1 MKITDQL
8 SKLVRQVQVNRK
20 DGKSNRNRLR
30 RLLFEQMEE
39 RRLLTTIDLAA
50 LTAVQ
55 GTVIYGADIG
65 DRIGWSVNSA
75 GDVNGD
81 GFDDVVIGTKF
92 ADAFGNSKN
101 DAGESYVI
109 FGGPAIPSMIDLSNI
124 GNAGVTIFGAEAFDN
139 SGFVVCS
146 AGDVNGDGF
155 DDLMIG
161 AYRGDALGNAKPEAG
176 DSYVIFGG
184 ASLPTTIDLA
194 SIGTAG
200 ITIFGADALDRSSF
214 SLSSAGDVNGD
225 GFSDVL
231 IGAYRASASE
241 NAKPG
246 AGDSY
251 LIFGGASLPT
261 TIDLANLG
269 NAGIT
274 IFGAEDSDSS
284 GSSLSSA
291 GDVNGDGFSDLLI
304 GARGA
309 DASANGKSAAGD
321 SYVIFGRAS
330 LPTTLDLGNLGAAG
344 ITIFGADAG
353 DVSGGRSLSRAGDV
367 NGDGFDDLLIG
378 APYADASGNTKSSA
392 GDSYLIFGGA
402 SLPTTIDLANL
413 GTAGVTIFGAGAG
426 DFNGRSVSSAGDV
439 NGDGFDDLL
448 IGAMGADASGNTK
461 SSAGDSYVILG
472 GPSLSTTIDLAN
484 LGTTGITIFGAETR
498 DYSGNAVSGA
508 GDVNGDGF
516 HDLLIGATGADA
528 SSNAKSYAGE
538 SYVIFGRNFTAAIT
552 HGGTAAGE
560 TLTGTSAAN
569 VMNGARGND
578 ILIGNGGADV
588 LIGGQGNDILAVSD
602 LSSKRIVGGTGSDT
616 LRLDGSGLHLD
627 MTAIRDNRILGIEQ
641 IDVTGTGNNTLT
653 LNYREVLNISDESNT
668 LVVRRNAGDVVNIGS
683 GWTQAADQT
692 IGSDTFAVYTQ
703 GIATLK
709 LQSVSPPPNI
719 IDLAALTAVQGTIIY
734 GADNVDQS
742 GYSVSSAGDVN
753 GDGFD
758 DLIIGAMGADGAEN
772 AKSYSGDSYLIFGA
786 ASLPPTINLANLGS
800 AGITIFGADAGDRSG
815 FSVSNAGDIN
825 GDGFDDLV
833 VGAYRAAASGN
844 AKSFAGESYVIF
856 GAASLPP
863 TINLAN
869 LGSAGITIFGAE
881 SEDFSGRSVST
892 AGDVNGDGFDDLIIG
907 AMGADGAE
915 NAKSYSGDSYLI
927 FGAASLP
934 PTINLANL
942 GAVGTTIFGA
952 GADDRSGWSVS
963 RAGDINGDG
972 FDDLV
977 IAASR
982 ADASGDAKPDAGETY
997 VIFGAQSLPETIDL
1011 ANLGAE
1017 GITIFGADAFDRS
1030 GWSVSSAGDV
1040 NGDGFDDLI
1049 IGAFGAD
1056 PLGDVIAKTYAGESY
1071 VIFGAQSFP
1080 ATIDLANLGSAG
1092 ITIFGADENDQSGTS
1107 VSNAGD
1113 VNGDGFDDLFIG
1125 ARQAD
1130 AFYNGKSY
1138 SGESYLIFG
1147 AATLPAMIDLANLGS
1162 AGIIIFGA
1170 DTYDNSGQAVSSA
1183 GDVNGDG
1190 FDDLVLGVRLADS
1203 LGNAKSDAGET
1214 YVIFGRNFTE
1224 SITHAGTA
1232 VGETLT
1238 GTSAA
1243 NVMNS
1248 ARGNDILIGNGG
1260 ADVLIGGQGNDILT
1274 VSDLSFKRIVGGT
1287 GSDTLRLD
1295 GSGLNLDMT
1304 AIRDN
1309 RILGIEQIDVTG
1321 TGNNTL
1327 TLNYREVLNISDE
1340 SNTLVVRRDAGDV
1353 VNFGTGWTQA
1363 ADQTIGSDTFAVYTQ
1378 GIATLKLQSVNTP
1391 TATISISNP
1400 FVTETNSGTRTLAFT
1415 VSLDRPVDVAVSAT
1429 INTADGSAIN
1439 RATTADSDYLAITNG
1454 TVTFSPGSTSQ
1465 TVNVTINGDSK
1476 VELDEQL
1483 RLVLSALSAS
1493 GRSVQ
1498 FSGAAT
1504 TLTGIGTILND
1515 DAATLSIGDAS
1526 VTEGGNLSFNV
1537 SLSSLVDVDTV
1548 ITYSTADGSA
1558 TTADS
1563 DFTGQTLQSL
1573 TIPAGQ
1579 TSGTITVVTTADNKV
1594 ELDET
1599 MTVQLQ
1605 FVNASGRN
1613 VTIDDGSGR
1622 GTILN
1627 NDTATVSI
1635 SNPSVLEHN
1644 SGTRTL
1650 AFAVS
1655 LDRPVDVAVSATI
1668 NTADGTINPATTAD
1682 SDYVA
1687 ITNGTVTFSA
1697 GSTTS
1702 QTVNVT
1708 VNGDSKY
1715 ELDEQLRLVLSALSA
1730 SGRSVQ
1736 FSGAAATLIGIGT
1749 ISNDDTARVG
1759 TILQPTSVTTTMGSF
1774 GAPWAATKM
1783 IDKSGLSVSYTSNV
1797 TNFDTYIAGNPTHS
1811 HNAHQITPADA
1822 QAWASSN
1829 NILTGTITFNLGSL
1843 FVVESMALWNRI
1855 DAGIGGFTLLADADG
1870 DFTSG
1875 AVTVFS
1881 LWNALPGRSRAYVF
1895 SFTPTTAQYLRLQV
1909 LNDAHDFPFV
1919 SINEIAFEGNQLAVD
1934 ATPPTSLITALP
1946 PNSSSLVIPIT
1957 VTGSDGGPLVSGVKE
1972 YDLYYSTG
1980 GGFVK
1985 FATVPP
1991 SSPSTTFTGAA
2002 NTTYQFR
2009 SLARDNA
2016 GNEERKTTA
2025 DTSTRIGDVAP
2036 PATQVTTA
2044 VPTSS
2049 GLFTVSITGSK
2060 ASGSPLAVFDLYV
2073 SIDGGAAVLIRSAT
2087 AVSLGGGN
2095 YSGKTP
2101 FQGLLDG
2108 TSHTYRFYSRG
2119 RDDAG
2124 NVEAAPVVAD
2134 LSVTSTFAAAGLKA
2148 TGIDVQNG
2156 ANQRSFVRSLDVL
2169 FSSASGLSD
2178 LLAAGRVKVERFGIN
2193 ATSVNPGT
2201 GSLVTGF
2208 GLSQADRSLR
2218 LDFGVNGL
2226 GGSREAGNGFY
2237 RILIDQ
2243 DGNNSFGDPG
2253 DAAFEFFRL
2262 WGDANG
2268 DGKVDIFD
2276 QSLVNSQNGRRGS
2289 NLDGDL
2295 DGNGVVNSLDGLFVQ
2310 RENGRRL
2317 RDSLFAWL
2325 DD

>member
-241 NAKPG
+241 NAKP
-246 AGDSY
+246 
-251 LIFGGASLPT
+251 
-261 TIDLANLG
+261 
-269 NAGIT
+269 
-274 IFGAEDSDSS
+274 
-284 GSSLSSA
+284 
-291 GDVNGDGFSDLLI
+291 
-304 GARGA
+304 
-309 DASANGKSAAGD
+309 AAGD

-1243 NVMNS
+1243 NVMNG

-1429 INTADGSAIN
+1429 INTADGTIN
-1439 RATTADSDYLAITNG
+1439 PATTADSDYVAITNG

-1537 SLSSLVDVDTV
+1537 SLSRLVDVDTV

-1605 FVNASGRN
+1605 GVNASGRN
-1613 VTIDDGSGR
+1613 VTIDDGSGM

>member
-1 MKITDQL
+1 
-8 SKLVRQVQVNRK
+8 
-20 DGKSNRNRLR
+20 
-30 RLLFEQMEE
+30 
-39 RRLLTTIDLAA
+39 
-50 LTAVQ
+50 
-55 GTVIYGADIG
+55 
-65 DRIGWSVNSA
+65 
-75 GDVNGD
+75 
-81 GFDDVVIGTKF
+81 
-92 ADAFGNSKN
+92 
-101 DAGESYVI
+101 
-109 FGGPAIPSMIDLSNI
+109 
-124 GNAGVTIFGAEAFDN
+124 
-139 SGFVVCS
+139 
-146 AGDVNGDGF
+146 
-155 DDLMIG
+155 
-161 AYRGDALGNAKPEAG
+161 
-176 DSYVIFGG
+176 
-184 ASLPTTIDLA
+184 
-194 SIGTAG
+194 
-200 ITIFGADALDRSSF
+200 
-214 SLSSAGDVNGD
+214 
-225 GFSDVL
+225 
-231 IGAYRASASE
+231 
-241 NAKPG
+241 
-246 AGDSY
+246 
-251 LIFGGASLPT
+251 
-261 TIDLANLG
+261 
-269 NAGIT
+269 
-274 IFGAEDSDSS
+274 
-284 GSSLSSA
+284 
-291 GDVNGDGFSDLLI
+291 
-304 GARGA
+304 
-309 DASANGKSAAGD
+309 
-321 SYVIFGRAS
+321 
-330 LPTTLDLGNLGAAG
+330 
-344 ITIFGADAG
+344 
-353 DVSGGRSLSRAGDV
+353 
-367 NGDGFDDLLIG
+367 
-378 APYADASGNTKSSA
+378 
-392 GDSYLIFGGA
+392 
-402 SLPTTIDLANL
+402 
-413 GTAGVTIFGAGAG
+413 
-426 DFNGRSVSSAGDV
+426 
-439 NGDGFDDLL
+439 
-448 IGAMGADASGNTK
+448 
-461 SSAGDSYVILG
+461 
-472 GPSLSTTIDLAN
+472 
-484 LGTTGITIFGAETR
+484 
-498 DYSGNAVSGA
+498 
-508 GDVNGDGF
+508 
-516 HDLLIGATGADA
+516 
-528 SSNAKSYAGE
+528 
-538 SYVIFGRNFTAAIT
+538 
-552 HGGTAAGE
+552 
-560 TLTGTSAAN
+560 
-569 VMNGARGND
+569 
-578 ILIGNGGADV
+578 
-588 LIGGQGNDILAVSD
+588 
-602 LSSKRIVGGTGSDT
+602 
-616 LRLDGSGLHLD
+616 
-627 MTAIRDNRILGIEQ
+627 
-641 IDVTGTGNNTLT
+641 
-653 LNYREVLNISDESNT
+653 
-668 LVVRRNAGDVVNIGS
+668 
-683 GWTQAADQT
+683 
-692 IGSDTFAVYTQ
+692 
-703 GIATLK
+703 
-709 LQSVSPPPNI
+709 
-719 IDLAALTAVQGTIIY
+719 
-734 GADNVDQS
+734 
-742 GYSVSSAGDVN
+742 
-753 GDGFD
+753 
-758 DLIIGAMGADGAEN
+758 
-772 AKSYSGDSYLIFGA
+772 
-786 ASLPPTINLANLGS
+786 
-800 AGITIFGADAGDRSG
+800 
-815 FSVSNAGDIN
+815 
-825 GDGFDDLV
+825 
-833 VGAYRAAASGN
+833 
-844 AKSFAGESYVIF
+844 
-856 GAASLPP
+856 
-863 TINLAN
+863 
-869 LGSAGITIFGAE
+869 
-881 SEDFSGRSVST
+881 
-892 AGDVNGDGFDDLIIG
+892 
-907 AMGADGAE
+907 
-915 NAKSYSGDSYLI
+915 
-927 FGAASLP
+927 
-934 PTINLANL
+934 
-942 GAVGTTIFGA
+942 
-952 GADDRSGWSVS
+952 
-963 RAGDINGDG
+963 
-972 FDDLV
+972 
-977 IAASR
+977 
-982 ADASGDAKPDAGETY
+982 
-997 VIFGAQSLPETIDL
+997 
-1011 ANLGAE
+1011 
-1017 GITIFGADAFDRS
+1017 
-1030 GWSVSSAGDV
+1030 
-1040 NGDGFDDLI
+1040 
-1049 IGAFGAD
+1049 
-1056 PLGDVIAKTYAGESY
+1056 
-1071 VIFGAQSFP
+1071 
-1080 ATIDLANLGSAG
+1080 
-1092 ITIFGADENDQSGTS
+1092 
-1107 VSNAGD
+1107 
-1113 VNGDGFDDLFIG
+1113 
-1125 ARQAD
+1125 
-1130 AFYNGKSY
+1130 
-1138 SGESYLIFG
+1138 
-1147 AATLPAMIDLANLGS
+1147 MIDLANLGS

-1537 SLSSLVDVDTV
+1537 SLSRLVDVDTVITYSTADGSATTADSDFTGQTLQSLTIPAGQTSGTITIVTTTDNKVELDEQLQLVLSAVSASGRNVQFSGAAATLTGIGTILNDDAATVSIGDASVTEGGNLSFNVSLSRLVDVDTV

-1605 FVNASGRN
+1605 GVNASGRN
-1613 VTIDDGSGR
+1613 VTIDDGSGM

>member
-20 DGKSNRNRLR
+20 DGKSNRNRVR

-55 GTVIYGADIG
+55 GTIIYGADAS
-65 DRIGWSVNSA
+65 DYS
-75 GDVNGD
+75 
-81 GFDDVVIGTKF
+81 GT
-92 ADAFGNSKN
+92 
-101 DAGESYVI
+101 
-109 FGGPAIPSMIDLSNI
+109 
-124 GNAGVTIFGAEAFDN
+124 
-139 SGFVVCS
+139 
-146 AGDVNGDGF
+146 
-155 DDLMIG
+155 
-161 AYRGDALGNAKPEAG
+161 
-176 DSYVIFGG
+176 
-184 ASLPTTIDLA
+184 
-194 SIGTAG
+194 
-200 ITIFGADALDRSSF
+200 
-214 SLSSAGDVNGD
+214 
-225 GFSDVL
+225 
-231 IGAYRASASE
+231 
-241 NAKPG
+241 
-246 AGDSY
+246 
-251 LIFGGASLPT
+251 
-261 TIDLANLG
+261 
-269 NAGIT
+269 
-274 IFGAEDSDSS
+274 
-284 GSSLSSA
+284 
-291 GDVNGDGFSDLLI
+291 
-304 GARGA
+304 
-309 DASANGKSAAGD
+309 
-321 SYVIFGRAS
+321 
-330 LPTTLDLGNLGAAG
+330 
-344 ITIFGADAG
+344 
-353 DVSGGRSLSRAGDV
+353 
-367 NGDGFDDLLIG
+367 
-378 APYADASGNTKSSA
+378 
-392 GDSYLIFGGA
+392 
-402 SLPTTIDLANL
+402 
-413 GTAGVTIFGAGAG
+413 
-426 DFNGRSVSSAGDV
+426 SVSSAGDV

-448 IGAMGADASGNTK
+448 IGANGGDASGNSK
-461 SSAGDSYVILG
+461 ASAGESYVVFG
-472 GPSLSTTIDLAN
+472 SGSLPESIDLAN
-484 LGTTGITIFGAETR
+484 LGSAGIVIFGAEVNDQSGRSVSAAGDINGDGFGDLMIGAWFADAENNTKSRAGDSYVVFGGSSLPPTINLANLGSAGITIFGADIN
-498 DYSGNAVSGA
+498 DYGGFGLSAAGDINGDGFDDVAIGSYRGDAEGNAKLDAGDSYVLFGGSSLPPTINLATLGSAGITIFGADIGDSLGFSVSSAGDVNGDGLGDLLIGARGGDLAGNTTGQAGESYLIFGNSSLPSIIDLAIPGTADLVIYGVDESDGSGSKVRGAGDVNGDGFSDILIGTSGGDAFDNAKVGAGESYVVFGGPSLPRTIELANLGLAGVTIFGADVFDSGGSISGA
-508 GDVNGDGF
+508 GDVNGDGLD
-516 HDLLIGATGADA
+516 DLLIGAASAASVGNTRTGAGETYLIFGTSSFPSTIDLASPTSAGITVYGAEGRVTVFVSGDFSGGSVSNAGDVNGDGFYDLLIGASRGDA
-528 SSNAKSYAGE
+528 RNNAKSDAGE
-538 SYVIFGRNFTAAIT
+538 SYVIFGGDFTAAIT
-552 HGGTAAGE
+552 HAGTAAGE

-588 LIGGQGNDILAVSD
+588 LLGGQGNDILAVSD
-602 LSSKRIVGGTGSDT
+602 LTFKRIVGGTGTDT
-616 LRLDGSGLHLD
+616 LRLDGSGLH
-627 MTAIRDNRILGIEQ
+627 
-641 IDVTGTGNNTLT
+641 
-653 LNYREVLNISDESNT
+653 
-668 LVVRRNAGDVVNIGS
+668 
-683 GWTQAADQT
+683 
-692 IGSDTFAVYTQ
+692 
-703 GIATLK
+703 
-709 LQSVSPPPNI
+709 
-719 IDLAALTAVQGTIIY
+719 
-734 GADNVDQS
+734 
-742 GYSVSSAGDVN
+742 
-753 GDGFD
+753 
-758 DLIIGAMGADGAEN
+758 
-772 AKSYSGDSYLIFGA
+772 
-786 ASLPPTINLANLGS
+786 
-800 AGITIFGADAGDRSG
+800 
-815 FSVSNAGDIN
+815 
-825 GDGFDDLV
+825 
-833 VGAYRAAASGN
+833 
-844 AKSFAGESYVIF
+844 
-856 GAASLPP
+856 
-863 TINLAN
+863 
-869 LGSAGITIFGAE
+869 
-881 SEDFSGRSVST
+881 
-892 AGDVNGDGFDDLIIG
+892 
-907 AMGADGAE
+907 
-915 NAKSYSGDSYLI
+915 
-927 FGAASLP
+927 
-934 PTINLANL
+934 
-942 GAVGTTIFGA
+942 
-952 GADDRSGWSVS
+952 
-963 RAGDINGDG
+963 
-972 FDDLV
+972 
-977 IAASR
+977 
-982 ADASGDAKPDAGETY
+982 
-997 VIFGAQSLPETIDL
+997 
-1011 ANLGAE
+1011 
-1017 GITIFGADAFDRS
+1017 
-1030 GWSVSSAGDV
+1030 
-1040 NGDGFDDLI
+1040 
-1049 IGAFGAD
+1049 
-1056 PLGDVIAKTYAGESY
+1056 
-1071 VIFGAQSFP
+1071 
-1080 ATIDLANLGSAG
+1080 
-1092 ITIFGADENDQSGTS
+1092 
-1107 VSNAGD
+1107 
-1113 VNGDGFDDLFIG
+1113 
-1125 ARQAD
+1125 
-1130 AFYNGKSY
+1130 
-1138 SGESYLIFG
+1138 
-1147 AATLPAMIDLANLGS
+1147 
-1162 AGIIIFGA
+1162 
-1170 DTYDNSGQAVSSA
+1170 
-1183 GDVNGDG
+1183 
-1190 FDDLVLGVRLADS
+1190 
-1203 LGNAKSDAGET
+1203 
-1214 YVIFGRNFTE
+1214 
-1224 SITHAGTA
+1224 
-1232 VGETLT
+1232 
-1238 GTSAA
+1238 
-1243 NVMNS
+1243 
-1248 ARGNDILIGNGG
+1248 
-1260 ADVLIGGQGNDILT
+1260 
-1274 VSDLSFKRIVGGT
+1274 
-1287 GSDTLRLD
+1287 
-1295 GSGLNLDMT
+1295 LDMT

-1465 TVNVTINGDSK
+1465 TVNVTINGDNK

-1483 RLVLSALSAS
+1483 QLVLSAVSAS
-1493 GRSVQ
+1493 GRNVQ
-1498 FSGAAT
+1498 FSGAAA

-1515 DAATLSIGDAS
+1515 DAATVSIGDAS

-1558 TTADS
+1558 TTGDN
-1563 DFTGQTLQSL
+1563 DFAGPQTF

-1650 AFAVS
+1650 AFTVS

-1829 NILTGTITFNLGSL
+1829 NVLTGTITFNLGSL

-1875 AVTVFS
+1875 AVTVLS
-1881 LWNALPGRSRAYVF
+1881 NRSALLGRSGAQVYGF
-1895 SFTPTTAQYLRLQV
+1895 IPTPAQYLRLQV
-1909 LNDAHDFPFV
+1909 LSDAHSFPFV
-1919 SINEIAFEGNQLAVD
+1919 SINEIAFEGDQLAAD

-1957 VTGSDGGPLVSGVKE
+1957 VTGSDVGPLVSGVKE

-1980 GGFVK
+1980 GGFVR

-2016 GNEERKTTA
+2016 GNEETKTTA

-2289 NLDGDL
+2289 HLDGDL

>member
-8 SKLVRQVQVNRK
+8 SKLVRQVQVNRQ

-50 LTAVQ
+50 LTAAQ
-55 GTVIYGADIG
+55 GTIIYGAQ
-65 DRIGWSVNSA
+65 A
-75 GDVNGD
+75 GD
-81 GFDDVVIGTKF
+81 
-92 ADAFGNSKN
+92 
-101 DAGESYVI
+101 E
-109 FGGPAIPSMIDLSNI
+109 
-124 GNAGVTIFGAEAFDN
+124 
-139 SGFVVCS
+139 SGFSVS
-146 AGDVNGDGF
+146 NAGDVNGDGF
-155 DDLMIG
+155 DDLIIG
-161 AYRGDALGNAKPEAG
+161 ARYADAASNSKSNAG

-184 ASLPTTIDLA
+184 ASP
-194 SIGTAG
+194 
-200 ITIFGADALDRSSF
+200 
-214 SLSSAGDVNGD
+214 
-225 GFSDVL
+225 
-231 IGAYRASASE
+231 
-241 NAKPG
+241 
-246 AGDSY
+246 
-251 LIFGGASLPT
+251 
-261 TIDLANLG
+261 
-269 NAGIT
+269 
-274 IFGAEDSDSS
+274 
-284 GSSLSSA
+284 
-291 GDVNGDGFSDLLI
+291 
-304 GARGA
+304 
-309 DASANGKSAAGD
+309 
-321 SYVIFGRAS
+321 
-330 LPTTLDLGNLGAAG
+330 
-344 ITIFGADAG
+344 
-353 DVSGGRSLSRAGDV
+353 
-367 NGDGFDDLLIG
+367 
-378 APYADASGNTKSSA
+378 
-392 GDSYLIFGGA
+392 
-402 SLPTTIDLANL
+402 PTTIDLANL
-413 GTAGVTIFGAGAG
+413 GTAGITIAGSDTG
-426 DFNGRSVSSAGDV
+426 DASGGSVSSAGDV

-448 IGAMGADASGNTK
+448 IGARFADASGNAK
-461 SSAGDSYVILG
+461 SNAGDSYVIFG
-472 GPSLSTTIDLAN
+472 SASPPTTIDLAN
-484 LGTTGITIFGAETR
+484 LETAGITIAGSDTG
-498 DYSGNAVSGA
+498 DVSGGSVSSA

-516 HDLLIGATGADA
+516 DDLLIGARFASASGNSKSNAGDSYVIFGGASLPATFNLANLGTAGITIFGADA
-528 SSNAKSYAGE
+528 GDRSGGSVSSAGDVNGDGFDDLLIGAHYAHASGNAKFRAGDSYVIFGGAALPTTIDLTGLGRAGVTIFGARANDQSGGSVSSAGDVNGDGFDDLLIGAVGATSFAGDSYVIFGSASLPTLIDLANLGTAGMTFVGAEGYDNSGFSVSSAGDVNGDGFDDLIIGARIADALGNAKSQAGDSYVFFGGAAPATRINLANLGTAEITIFGAEAYDRSGSSVSSAGDVNGDGFDDLIIGAYKADASGNAKPDAGE
-538 SYVIFGRNFTAAIT
+538 SYVIFGGDFTAAIT
-552 HGGTAAGE
+552 HAGTAAGE

-588 LIGGQGNDILAVSD
+588 LLGGQGNDILAVSD
-602 LSSKRIVGGTGSDT
+602 LTFKRIVGGTGTDT
-616 LRLDGSGLHLD
+616 LRLDGSGLH
-627 MTAIRDNRILGIEQ
+627 
-641 IDVTGTGNNTLT
+641 
-653 LNYREVLNISDESNT
+653 
-668 LVVRRNAGDVVNIGS
+668 
-683 GWTQAADQT
+683 
-692 IGSDTFAVYTQ
+692 
-703 GIATLK
+703 
-709 LQSVSPPPNI
+709 
-719 IDLAALTAVQGTIIY
+719 
-734 GADNVDQS
+734 
-742 GYSVSSAGDVN
+742 
-753 GDGFD
+753 
-758 DLIIGAMGADGAEN
+758 
-772 AKSYSGDSYLIFGA
+772 
-786 ASLPPTINLANLGS
+786 
-800 AGITIFGADAGDRSG
+800 
-815 FSVSNAGDIN
+815 
-825 GDGFDDLV
+825 
-833 VGAYRAAASGN
+833 
-844 AKSFAGESYVIF
+844 
-856 GAASLPP
+856 
-863 TINLAN
+863 
-869 LGSAGITIFGAE
+869 
-881 SEDFSGRSVST
+881 
-892 AGDVNGDGFDDLIIG
+892 
-907 AMGADGAE
+907 
-915 NAKSYSGDSYLI
+915 
-927 FGAASLP
+927 
-934 PTINLANL
+934 
-942 GAVGTTIFGA
+942 
-952 GADDRSGWSVS
+952 
-963 RAGDINGDG
+963 
-972 FDDLV
+972 
-977 IAASR
+977 
-982 ADASGDAKPDAGETY
+982 
-997 VIFGAQSLPETIDL
+997 
-1011 ANLGAE
+1011 
-1017 GITIFGADAFDRS
+1017 
-1030 GWSVSSAGDV
+1030 
-1040 NGDGFDDLI
+1040 
-1049 IGAFGAD
+1049 
-1056 PLGDVIAKTYAGESY
+1056 
-1071 VIFGAQSFP
+1071 
-1080 ATIDLANLGSAG
+1080 
-1092 ITIFGADENDQSGTS
+1092 
-1107 VSNAGD
+1107 
-1113 VNGDGFDDLFIG
+1113 
-1125 ARQAD
+1125 
-1130 AFYNGKSY
+1130 
-1138 SGESYLIFG
+1138 
-1147 AATLPAMIDLANLGS
+1147 
-1162 AGIIIFGA
+1162 
-1170 DTYDNSGQAVSSA
+1170 
-1183 GDVNGDG
+1183 
-1190 FDDLVLGVRLADS
+1190 
-1203 LGNAKSDAGET
+1203 
-1214 YVIFGRNFTE
+1214 
-1224 SITHAGTA
+1224 
-1232 VGETLT
+1232 
-1238 GTSAA
+1238 
-1243 NVMNS
+1243 
-1248 ARGNDILIGNGG
+1248 
-1260 ADVLIGGQGNDILT
+1260 
-1274 VSDLSFKRIVGGT
+1274 
-1287 GSDTLRLD
+1287 
-1295 GSGLNLDMT
+1295 LDMT

-1537 SLSSLVDVDTV
+1537 SLSRLVDVDTV

-1558 TTADS
+1558 TTGDN
-1563 DFTGQTLQSL
+1563 DFAGPQTF

-1650 AFAVS
+1650 AFTVS
-1655 LDRPVDVAVSATI
+1655 LDRPVDMAVSATI

-1829 NILTGTITFNLGSL
+1829 NVLTGTITFNLGSL

-1855 DAGIGGFTLLADADG
+1855 DAGIGGFTLLADADC

-1875 AVTVFS
+1875 AVAVLS
-1881 LWNALPGRSRAYVF
+1881 NRSALLGRSGAQVYGF
-1895 SFTPTTAQYLRLQV
+1895 IPTPAQYLRLQV
-1909 LNDAHDFPFV
+1909 LSDAHSFPFV
-1919 SINEIAFEGNQLAVD
+1919 SINEIAFEGDQLAAD

-1957 VTGSDGGPLVSGVKE
+1957 VTGSDVGPLVSGVKE

-1980 GGFVK
+1980 GGFVR

-2016 GNEERKTTA
+2016 GNEETKTTA

-2108 TSHTYRFYSRG
+2108 TRHTYRFYSRG

-2134 LSVTSTFAAAGLKA
+2134 LSVTSAFAAAGLKA

-2289 NLDGDL
+2289 HLDGDL

>member
-1 MKITDQL
+1 
-8 SKLVRQVQVNRK
+8 
-20 DGKSNRNRLR
+20 
-30 RLLFEQMEE
+30 
-39 RRLLTTIDLAA
+39 
-50 LTAVQ
+50 
-55 GTVIYGADIG
+55 
-65 DRIGWSVNSA
+65 
-75 GDVNGD
+75 
-81 GFDDVVIGTKF
+81 
-92 ADAFGNSKN
+92 
-101 DAGESYVI
+101 
-109 FGGPAIPSMIDLSNI
+109 
-124 GNAGVTIFGAEAFDN
+124 
-139 SGFVVCS
+139 
-146 AGDVNGDGF
+146 
-155 DDLMIG
+155 
-161 AYRGDALGNAKPEAG
+161 
-176 DSYVIFGG
+176 
-184 ASLPTTIDLA
+184 
-194 SIGTAG
+194 
-200 ITIFGADALDRSSF
+200 
-214 SLSSAGDVNGD
+214 
-225 GFSDVL
+225 
-231 IGAYRASASE
+231 
-241 NAKPG
+241 
-246 AGDSY
+246 
-251 LIFGGASLPT
+251 
-261 TIDLANLG
+261 
-269 NAGIT
+269 
-274 IFGAEDSDSS
+274 
-284 GSSLSSA
+284 
-291 GDVNGDGFSDLLI
+291 
-304 GARGA
+304 
-309 DASANGKSAAGD
+309 
-321 SYVIFGRAS
+321 
-330 LPTTLDLGNLGAAG
+330 
-344 ITIFGADAG
+344 
-353 DVSGGRSLSRAGDV
+353 
-367 NGDGFDDLLIG
+367 
-378 APYADASGNTKSSA
+378 
-392 GDSYLIFGGA
+392 
-402 SLPTTIDLANL
+402 
-413 GTAGVTIFGAGAG
+413 
-426 DFNGRSVSSAGDV
+426 
-439 NGDGFDDLL
+439 
-448 IGAMGADASGNTK
+448 
-461 SSAGDSYVILG
+461 
-472 GPSLSTTIDLAN
+472 
-484 LGTTGITIFGAETR
+484 
-498 DYSGNAVSGA
+498 
-508 GDVNGDGF
+508 
-516 HDLLIGATGADA
+516 
-528 SSNAKSYAGE
+528 
-538 SYVIFGRNFTAAIT
+538 
-552 HGGTAAGE
+552 
-560 TLTGTSAAN
+560 
-569 VMNGARGND
+569 
-578 ILIGNGGADV
+578 
-588 LIGGQGNDILAVSD
+588 
-602 LSSKRIVGGTGSDT
+602 
-616 LRLDGSGLHLD
+616 
-627 MTAIRDNRILGIEQ
+627 
-641 IDVTGTGNNTLT
+641 
-653 LNYREVLNISDESNT
+653 
-668 LVVRRNAGDVVNIGS
+668 
-683 GWTQAADQT
+683 
-692 IGSDTFAVYTQ
+692 
-703 GIATLK
+703 
-709 LQSVSPPPNI
+709 
-719 IDLAALTAVQGTIIY
+719 LTAVQGTIIY

-1537 SLSSLVDVDTV
+1537 SLSRLVDVDTVITYSTADGSATTADSDFTGQTLQSLTIPAGQTSGTITIVTTTDNKVELDEQLQLVLSAVSASGRNVQFSGAAATLTGIGTILNDDAATVSIGDASVTEGGNLSFNVSLSSLVDVDTV

-1605 FVNASGRN
+1605 GVNASGRN
-1613 VTIDDGSGR
+1613 VTIDDGSGM

-2025 DTSTRIGDVAP
+2025 DTSTRIGDIAP